1 MVLPARKA
9 RHVLGT
15 SIISSNSGTSTAN
28 SETPTNSGTAT
39 TRTAR
44 TGTPRF
50 PLAAFALCLLSSLG
64 IPLAQA
70 DDAGDLA
77 YAAVDPFIGTGGD
90 GHTFPGAVV
99 PFGMV
104 QLSPDTQI
112 RERKQ
117 AYGWA
122 AGYRYDDD
130 GIVGFSHTH
139 FSGTGHSD
147 LGDVLVMPISGEVKL
162 DPGDSTQPGSGYRSR
177 FSHAD
182 EQARPGYYAVS
193 LSDYG
198 IRAEL
203 TAGERIGVHRYRFPK
218 GKPARLLID
227 MRTSLYDYPGKV
239 LWSRLRLREDGTLTG
254 MRETRG
260 WAPGRQLHFALRVST
275 PIAGSQLHNTE
286 KDIYYKGFAPPAV
299 DKPEQRVNLE
309 GRALVGVLDLPAG
322 TEEAIVKVALSP
334 VSEEGAIANLD
345 AEMPGWDFDAVAAKA
360 RADWSRALGVFRI
373 DADEAQRKAF
383 FTAVYH
389 TLQAP
394 SLFMDSDGRYRG
406 PDNAVHQARG
416 WRNLSTFSLWDTYRA
431 QHPLLTL
438 IQPEQYTNDVVQ
450 SLLAARR
457 HSAHGI
463 LPVWAFHGLETWCM
477 IGYHAVPVIADAYLK
492 GIRGYDEKE
501 ALEAMVASADYGP
514 YGGIAQYKELGY
526 VPIDQVGEAAS
537 KTLEYAF
544 DDWTIARVAAAMG
557 RKDVAATFERRAGNW
572 RHAFDR
578 KTGFL
583 RARNSDGSFR
593 EPFDPSAS
601 GYGTDYTEGNAW
613 QYSWYVPQDVAGLI
627 RAHGGDGQF
636 VKRID
641 QVFDA
646 KVDPKQFAHMEDI
659 TGLIGWYAHGNE
671 PSHHVAYLY
680 VYAGQPWRTQER
692 LGQIMRSQYAP
703 TPEGLVGNDDLGQMS
718 AWYVFTALGF
728 YPVAPASNE
737 YVIGRPFLRRAA
749 LNLPNG
755 KTFTVVADGLD
766 EGHDY
771 IGKITLNG
779 RPLETSVITHA
790 QILAGGELRFVMQA
804 TPDKTWGTA
813 AAKRPYSMSR

>member
-1 MVLPARKA
+1 MSLLARTALGLLCTAACVLP
-9 RHVLGT
+9 T
-15 SIISSNSGTSTAN
+15 
-28 SETPTNSGTAT
+28 
-39 TRTAR
+39 
-44 TGTPRF
+44 
-50 PLAAFALCLLSSLG
+50 
-64 IPLAQA
+64 AQA
-70 DDAGDLA
+70 DDAGELA
-77 YAAVDPFIGTGGD
+77 YAAVDPFIGTGGE

-130 GIVGFSHTH
+130 SIVGFSHTH

-147 LGDVLVMPISGEVKL
+147 LGDVLVMPIAGAVRLE
-162 DPGDSTQPGSGYRSR
+162 PGDSSQPGSGYRSR

-182 EQARPGYYAVS
+182 EQARPGYYAVG

-203 TAGERIGVHRYRFPK
+203 TAGERIGVHRYRFSK
-218 GKPARLLID
+218 DKPAHLLID
-227 MRTSLYDYPGKV
+227 MRTSMYDYPGKV
-239 LWSRLRLREDGTLTG
+239 LWSRLRLHPDGTLTG

-260 WAPGRQLHFALRVST
+260 WAPGRQLYFALRVSV
-275 PIAGSQLHNTE
+275 PVVGQQLHNTE
-286 KDIYYKGFAPPAV
+286 KDIYYKGFAPPAA
-299 DKPEQRVNLE
+299 DKPEQRVNIE

-322 TEEAIVKVALSP
+322 TEQAIVKVALSP
-334 VSEEGAIANLD
+334 VSEEGAVANLE
-345 AEMPGWDFDAVAAKA
+345 AEMPGWDFDTVAAKA
-360 RADWSRALGVFRI
+360 KDAWSRALGVFRVEA
-373 DADEAQRKAF
+373 DAAQRKAF

-406 PDNAVHQARG
+406 PDNAVHQAKG

-438 IQPEQYTNDVVQ
+438 IRPEQYTNDVVQ

-477 IGYHAVPVIADAYLK
+477 IGYHAVPVIADAYMK
-492 GIRGYDEKE
+492 GIRGYPADE
-501 ALEAMVASADYGP
+501 ALQAMVASADYGP
-514 YGGIAQYKELGY
+514 YGGIAQYKQLGY

-557 RKDVAATFERRAGNW
+557 RKDVAKTFEQRAGNW
-572 RHAFDR
+572 RHAFDK
-578 KTGFL
+578 KTGFM

-627 RAHGGDGQF
+627 RSHGGDSNF
-636 VKRID
+636 VQRID
-641 QVFDA
+641 QVFEA
-646 KVDPKQFAHMEDI
+646 KVDPKLFAHMEDI

-680 VYAGQPWRTQER
+680 VYAGQPWRSQER

-703 TPEGLVGNDDLGQMS
+703 TPQGLVGNDDLGQMS

-749 LNLPNG
+749 LDLPNG
-755 KTFTVVADGLD
+755 KTFTVIAEGLD
-766 EGHDY
+766 DGHGY
-771 IGKITLNG
+771 IGSVTLDG
-779 RPLETSVITHA
+779 KPLQTSVIAHA

-804 TPDKTWGTA
+804 TPNREWGRA
-813 AAKRPYSMSR
+813 RASRPFSMSP